1 MYLCATTIPYN
12 LLSSMICYTSMNSA
26 KNLIRLVVT
35 IFILLALFPDNM
47 TSAAKGTHKMIPSYG
62 VIATKRMIVGV
73 NYWAGMDK
81 SHFLNRDLPFLKEA
95 NIRMLRLEFGTGSL
109 DNLATLVPLI
119 KSHGLEVLGVLMR
132 KDLVEDIN
140 AWESWVFDVV
150 SMFKDKVKVWEIW
163 NEPNWNTGFGA
174 PGDPVKYTEFL
185 KRAYI
190 KAKQADPECVVLG
203 GSILGTDDAGLNF
216 LKLMYENGAKDY
228 MDALSY
234 HPYCTTVS
242 PLYPHETRT
251 GKAFWKLEWVKNI
264 MVEYGDE
271 SKKIWITEIG
281 WATNGTNSVS
291 EEQQALYINQALNLA
306 KSWGWVEA
314 FIIYNW
320 MDGGGFYFG
329 LTRTRHNPPYTHEN
343 FCKPAFFTVKNFTSP

>member
-1 MYLCATTIPYN
+1 
-12 LLSSMICYTSMNSA
+12 MNPP
-26 KNLIRLVVT
+26 KNLIGLAT
-35 IFILLALFPDNM
+35 IILILLAMFLGNIA
-47 TSAAKGTHKMIPSYG
+47 SAANSAHETISSYG
-62 VIATKRMIVGV
+62 VIAAKRMIVGV
-73 NYWAGMDK
+73 DYWAGMDK

-95 NIRMLRLEFGTGSL
+95 GIRILRLEFGEWSL
-109 DNLATLVPLI
+109 DNLATLIPEI
-119 KSHGLEVLGVLMR
+119 KSHGLEVLGLLMR

-203 GSILGTDDAGLNF
+203 GSILGTDNAGLNF
-216 LKLMYENGAKDY
+216 LRLMYENGAKDY

-242 PLYPHETRT
+242 PLYPHETST
-251 GKAFWKLEWVKNI
+251 GKAFWKLEWVKN
-264 MVEYGDE
+264 MMGEYGDE

-281 WATNGTNSVS
+281 WATNGTNSVT

-314 FIIYNW
+314 FIIYCW

-329 LTRTRHNPPYTHEN
+329 LTRTRYNPPYTYEN

>member
-1 MYLCATTIPYN
+1 MSPPKNFMRFATIVLT
-12 LLSSMICYTSMNSA
+12 LLAIFLGNIASAANSA
-26 KNLIRLVVT
+26 HET
-35 IFILLALFPDNM
+35 I
-47 TSAAKGTHKMIPSYG
+47 SSYG
-62 VIATKRMIVGV
+62 VIATKKMIVGV
-73 NYWAGMDK
+73 DYWAGMDK
-81 SHFLNRDLPFLKEA
+81 SHFLNRDAPFLKEA
-95 NIRMLRLEFGTGSL
+95 GIRILRLEFGEWSL
-109 DNLATLVPLI
+109 DNLATLIPEI
-119 KSHGLEVLGVLMR
+119 KSQGFEVLGLLMR

-140 AWESWVFDVV
+140 AWESWVFNVV

-203 GSILGTDDAGLNF
+203 GSILGTDNAGLNF
-216 LKLMYENGAKDY
+216 LRLMYENGAKDY
-228 MDALSY
+228 MDALAY

-242 PLYPHETRT
+242 PLYPYETST

-264 MVEYGDE
+264 MAEYGDGN
-271 SKKIWITEIG
+271 KKIWITEIG
-281 WATNGTNSVS
+281 WATNGTNSVT
-291 EEQQALYINQALNLA
+291 EDQQALYINQALNLA

-320 MDGGGFYFG
+320 MDGGGLYFG
-329 LTRTRHNPPYTHEN
+329 LTRTRYNPPYTYEN
-343 FCKPAFFTVKNFTSP
+343 FCKPAFFTVKNFTIP